1 MKCVKLSQRYPYSAL
16 NGKGL
21 GEGSKNMKTLVQHSE
36 IVRLSL
42 DVGHGTSDGN
52 HPTIL
57 DTLKDLLPDSPP
69 SFSSAVGQNFFFI
82 YFIFFTSMSILNYW
96 TLKTRVLLPLQASR
110 RPSAK
115 TCF

>member
-42 DVGHGTSDGN
+42 DVGHGTSDEN

-69 SFSSAVGQNFFFI
+69 RKGGGGMNF
-82 YFIFFTSMSILNYW
+82 Y
-96 TLKTRVLLPLQASR
+96 
-110 RPSAK
+110 
-115 TCF
+115 